1 MFNFP
6 SQTFFNRRVAKEKLA
21 TRLHFASGIRKAF
34 NEQVKAVYWG
44 NVLAERTLN
53 IRGGRNVT
61 EIEVFHLLL
70 NQAELDERVLLQ
82 WDKGLP
88 YHVLFILEHN
98 NKVMAGIA
106 FKLKDGSNKAYYS
119 VKRYFYT
126 PWMSKEELNFTI
138 AGLTLDDVYENLV
151 QAVAGENLAAE
162 EGKKMTER
170 VEKTILQ
177 QEIQG
182 KIDKLEAQIRKQKQF
197 NRIMELSCEVQKLK
211 QILENI

>member
-21 TRLHFASGIRKAF
+21 TNLHFASGIRKVF
-34 NEQVKAVYWG
+34 NEQVKSVRWE

-53 IRGGRNVT
+53 ISMGKNVT
-61 EIEVFHLLL
+61 EIQIFRLVL
-70 NQAELDERVLLQ
+70 NQQSLDERVLLQ
-82 WDKGLP
+82 WDKELP
-88 YHVLFILEHN
+88 YHILFILEHN
-98 NKVMAGIA
+98 NKVRAGMA

-151 QAVAGENLAAE
+151 QAVAGANLAAE

-197 NRIMELSCEVQKLK
+197 NRMMELSCKVQKLK

>member
-34 NEQVKAVYWG
+34 NEQVKAVYWE

-53 IRGGRNVT
+53 IRVGRNVT

-82 WDKGLP
+82 WDKELP
-88 YHVLFILEHN
+88 YHILFILEHN
-98 NKVMAGIA
+98 DKVMAGIA

-126 PWMSKEELNFTI
+126 PWMPKEDLNFTI
-138 AGLTLDDVYENLV
+138 AGITLDNVYENLV
-151 QAVAGENLAAE
+151 QAVAGEKLPLE
-162 EGKKMTER
+162 EGRKMTER

-177 QEIQG
+177 QEIQT
-182 KIDKLEAQIRKQKQF
+182 KIEKLEAQIRREKQY
-197 NRIMELSCEVQKLK
+197 NRQVELKSKVRELEKILK
-211 QILENI
+211 QI